1 MIKKTLFSNLFIF
14 LVIISSSYGYFY
26 FPTVSPPESGSVKSS
41 IESRTE
47 ILVTEHY
54 LAVPAPGYVFDSWS
68 LYPKGEHDQSLYIH
82 KYDPNLFYTQE
93 VKVITANFVKANQVT
108 SPNIG
113 NTELNVESTGSE
125 EFELSFLTSEGFS
138 YSLQHSADLNQWH
151 YLENDIIG
159 TGKLYSKRYQTSTN
173 LGFFKLNISDSKSSD
188 LDEPALSGSLIIDSK
203 DNSFKGHTAW
213 IRLWEYHPLIADKA
227 ADLVSEKKIG
237 QIVHNQGNSTSI
249 NFSLGDKSTIK
260 NEMNY
265 YITVG
270 IYEGDNVNDL
280 DKRTHF
286 LDGFNR
292 VSPQERFEGTLK
304 RLK

>member
-1 MIKKTLFSNLFIF
+1 M
-14 LVIISSSYGYFY
+14 IISSSYGYFY

-108 SPNIG
+108 SPNTG

-125 EFELSFLTSEGFS
+125 EFELSFWTSEGFS

-159 TGKLYSKRYQTSTN
+159 TGKLYSKRYQTTKN
-173 LGFFKLNISDSKSSD
+173 LGFLN
-188 LDEPALSGSLIIDSK
+188 
-203 DNSFKGHTAW
+203 
-213 IRLWEYHPLIADKA
+213 
-227 ADLVSEKKIG
+227 
-237 QIVHNQGNSTSI
+237 
-249 NFSLGDKSTIK
+249 
-260 NEMNY
+260 
-265 YITVG
+265 
-270 IYEGDNVNDL
+270 
-280 DKRTHF
+280 
-286 LDGFNR
+286 
-292 VSPQERFEGTLK
+292 
-304 RLK
+304 